1 MTWWTQPLGV
11 LGGLL
16 PRVTGRKRKA
26 EAGAGAAA
34 GAEAKAK
41 RARGIRGFRQATPPQ
56 DPAAFRDWANG
67 LPGPALD
74 IIVRRLAEEAE
85 DRYGCDSRA
94 TKALQGDFGRRKT
107 SRAPEAG
114 LGKIRGAPSQ
124 RGD

>member
-1 MTWWTQPLGV
+1 MAWWTQPLGV

-16 PRVTGRKRKA
+16 PRITGRKRKA
-26 EAGAGAAA
+26 EAEAGAAA
-34 GAEAKAK
+34 GAEAKH
-41 RARGIRGFRQATPPQ
+41 ARGIRGFRQATPPP

-85 DRYGCDSRA
+85 DRYGREGASGRA
-94 TKALQGDFGRRKT
+94 LVLSSTGIAAWST
-107 SRAPEAG
+107 
-114 LGKIRGAPSQ
+114 